1 MTEQIAN
8 DKTCHKLMSWL
19 LQPIVAG
26 VLKVMQTEE
35 RLQLIIS
42 QGSTGG
48 SKGVAGTE
56 RWRRQDD
63 SLWFDAH

>member
-1 MTEQIAN
+1 
-8 DKTCHKLMSWL
+8 MSWL